1 MWAGDRFQVSS
12 VTALLSP
19 ATLRVDNGP
28 FPVTAEQQEGSFGL
42 RELGNP
48 LAESGEIQTILW
60 HETPFGEPFFALPS
74 FYPPELEAYKSSS
87 DWKRLH
93 YTLNFRKLL
102 ELQAHHHLSCIR

>member
-1 MWAGDRFQVSS
+1 MWTGDRYQVSS

-60 HETPFGEPFFALPS
+60 HETPFGEPCLP
-74 FYPPELEAYKSSS
+74 FLPF
-87 DWKRLH
+87 
-93 YTLNFRKLL
+93 T
-102 ELQAHHHLSCIR
+102 HLSCRLASAPVIGRGSITS